1 MAAKKDTLLNMFI
14 AMFVIC
20 VVSGS
25 ILGLVYNATKDPI
38 AAAETAKKTE
48 AIKNVLPEF
57 NELKETMVKSA
68 MEDAEIPF
76 YLAYDANNNFIGA
89 AVETFTNKGFSGN
102 ISLMVGILANGTI
115 NNISVLQHAETPGLG
130 SKMSESSF
138 KDQFNNKNTTSFNFN
153 VKKDGGDVDAITAS
167 TITSRAYAD
176 GVALAVKVFQAIGQ
190 TPMPIND

>member
-20 VVSGS
+20 VVSGGV
-25 ILGLVYNATKDPI
+25 LGIVYNATKDPI

-57 NELKETMVKSA
+57 NELKETKVKSA
-68 MEDAEIPF
+68 LEDVDIPF

-89 AVETFTNKGFSGN
+89 AVETFTSKGFSGN
-102 ISLMVGILANGTI
+102 IALMVGILTDGTV

-130 SKMSESSF
+130 SKMSEPSF
-138 KDQFNNKNTTSFNFN
+138 KDQFNNKHADSFNFN
-153 VKKDGGDVDAITAS
+153 VTKDGGDVDAITAA
-167 TITSRAYAD
+167 TISSRAFCD
-176 GVALAVKVFQAIGQ
+176 AVNRAISTFENNKGGF
-190 TPMPIND
+190 

>member
-1 MAAKKDTLLNMFI
+1 MAAKKDTLLNMFV
-14 AMFVIC
+14 ALFVIC
-20 VVSGS
+20 IVSGGVLS
-25 ILGLVYNATKDPI
+25 MVYNATKAPI

-68 MEDAEIPF
+68 MEDTEIPF

-102 ISLMVGILANGTI
+102 ISLMVGILADGTV

-130 SKMSESSF
+130 SKMSDASF
-138 KDQFNNKNTTSFNFN
+138 KDQFNDKNAASFKFK
-153 VKKDGGDVDAITAS
+153 VKKDGGDVDAITAA
-167 TITSRAYAD
+167 TISSRAFCDA
-176 GVALAVKVFQAIGQ
+176 VNRALLTFENNKGGF
-190 TPMPIND
+190 

>member
-14 AMFVIC
+14 ALFVIC
-20 VVSGS
+20 VVSGGV
-25 ILGLVYNATKDPI
+25 LGLVYNATKDPI
-38 AAAETAKKTE
+38 AAAEAAKKTE

-130 SKMSESSF
+130 SKMSEPSF
-138 KDQFNNKNTTSFNFN
+138 KDQFNNKHASSFNFN
-153 VKKDGGDVDAITAS
+153 VKKDGGDVDAITAA
-167 TITSRAYAD
+167 TISSRAFCDA
-176 GVALAVKVFQAIGQ
+176 VNRALSTFENNKGGF
-190 TPMPIND
+190 

>member
-14 AMFVIC
+14 ALFVIC
-20 VVSGS
+20 VVSGGV
-25 ILGLVYNATKDPI
+25 LGLVYNATKDPI
-38 AAAETAKKTE
+38 AAAEAAKKTE

-115 NNISVLQHAETPGLG
+115 NNISVLQHSETPGLG

-153 VKKDGGDVDAITAS
+153 VKKDGGDVDAITAA
-167 TITSRAYAD
+167 TISSRAFCDA
-176 GVALAVKVFQAIGQ
+176 VNRALSTFENNKGGF
-190 TPMPIND
+190 